1 MARKQKARKFY
12 IHLVSDATGTTLLGL
27 SRAVLAQFEGV
38 DPNQKF
44 WPLVRSERQLERV
57 IRRIGEMPGPVIFT
71 FVNEKMRLRLRE
83 ECDHLG
89 VPCVAVLDPIIHSL
103 STYLGM
109 HAKGVPGLQHTMD
122 DAYFKRVSAL
132 DFAMRFDDGQ
142 HLKGLKDAEV
152 ILVGVSRTSKTPTSI
167 YLARRGIKTANIPL
181 VPGVDVPEE
190 YLNLEKPLYV
200 GLTAAPER
208 LKHIRNT
215 RLRTNN
221 GDDKK
226 KAFRGNEYLD
236 EEKIEEEVRK
246 ARRLFSKHKWPV
258 IDVSKRSIEETSA
271 EVMALLQTNR
281 DQGHGAKKEAKK
293 HD

>member
-1 MARKQKARKFY
+1 MASRKKKKFY
-12 IHLVSDATGTTLLGL
+12 LHLVSDATGTTLLGL

-38 DPNQKF
+38 VPNQKF

-57 IRRIGEMPGPVIFT
+57 IKRIGEMPGPVIFT

-103 STYLGM
+103 STYLGI

-122 DAYFKRVSAL
+122 DAYFKRVSAV

-142 HLKGLKDAEV
+142 HLKGLKEADV
-152 ILVGVSRTSKTPTSI
+152 ILVGVSRTSKTPTCVF
-167 YLARRGIKTANIPL
+167 LARRGIKAANIPL
-181 VPGVDVPEE
+181 VPCVDVPEE
-190 YLNLEKPLYV
+190 CFAHKRPLYV

-208 LKHIRNT
+208 LKNLRNT
-215 RLRTNN
+215 RLRTDN
-221 GDDKK
+221 GADKI
-226 KAFRGNEYLD
+226 KAFQGNEYLC
-236 EEKIEEEVRK
+236 EEKIEDEVRK

-258 IDVSKRSIEETSA
+258 IDVSKRSIEETAA
-271 EVMALLQTNR
+271 EVMALLQSKR
-281 DQGHGAKKEAKK
+281 DQQNGIKKEAKK
-293 HD
+293 HE

>member
-1 MARKQKARKFY
+1 MAKKKKAQKFY

-27 SRAVLAQFEGV
+27 SRAVLAQFEGI

-142 HLKGLKDAEV
+142 HLKGLKDAEI

-190 YLNLEKPLYV
+190 YFNLDKPLYV

-208 LKHIRNT
+208 LKHLRNT

-221 GDDKK
+221 EEDKK

-236 EEKIEEEVRK
+236 EEKIEDEVRK
-246 ARRLFSKHKWPV
+246 ARRLFSKHEWPV

-271 EVMALLQTNR
+271 EVMALLQTKRHQENR
-281 DQGHGAKKEAKK
+281 AKKEAKK